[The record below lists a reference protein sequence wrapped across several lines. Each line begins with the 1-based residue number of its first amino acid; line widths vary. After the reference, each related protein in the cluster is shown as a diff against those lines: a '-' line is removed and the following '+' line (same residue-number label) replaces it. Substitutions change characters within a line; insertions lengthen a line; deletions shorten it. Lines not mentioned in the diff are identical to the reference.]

1 MKVVSEFEIGYAK
14 SENSL
19 TEVHSNQAEFK
30 KTKQNTE
37 RNETMESIRAQPL
50 WYDTSYLTPINQPK
64 NKLESIAEEQVLLLK
79 NRGEH
84 LLTDITERFAISI
97 QPSKQ
102 SGTKKSN
109 FSGLSES
116 DKSFIHRI
124 LTSGTSTDKL
134 SALTLL
140 VSSSPLHSRNH
151 LTTLLNLSKKKNREE
166 SGKTL
171 RSLVEW
177 LRGAGN
183 PQAGGL
189 PPRKLKY
196 FRDQP
201 DLSVIAHTHS
211 LSKSRCKFKF
221 DDPAK
226 LAHDE
231 WLVIWAFEDWL
242 KNWYLDLLRVI
253 EALSHDP
260 IVNTRSQTLTH
271 LFYLLKDK
279 PEQEQNLLT
288 LLVNK
293 LGDSNKMIC
302 SRSSHYLLQL
312 LQVHPFIKP
321 IVAREISA
329 LVLKPMVKN
338 NNNNNEDP
346 SLRHHDHAR
355 YYGSITLNQIPL
367 VKGEHE
373 VSNKLIHLYFELFND
388 ILGKEAQTEEEVQA
402 KENEGNLNEKN
413 EEDLEAENIEEQELI
428 KKQFKNK
435 KAGLKKKGTG
445 KKSSKLI
452 AEEEALA
459 DKKSKLVA
467 AILTGLNRAFPY
479 GSIDKQI
486 LKGYMNTLF
495 RICHTG
501 AFSVS
506 IQALILIQ
514 HLLESKPDLNDRFY
528 RVLYGTL
535 IDYRLLISPSKH
547 GLYLNLLFKSVKS
560 DPNHKRVLA
569 FIKRIVQ
576 ILPYHQPPFI
586 CSTLVLLGHLFSSK
600 SNSGQLFSR
609 RPEGEQLTDKEQY
622 DGRKRDPSYA
632 NADKSCLWE
641 LVPLLSHYHPAVKL
655 NATQLLTGE
664 PISSSVDLTHHT
676 LSNFLDKFVYRQPK
690 KISSQKGSS
699 IMQPDLHYR
708 LGDVVKR
715 RSATSA
721 KINENVL
728 MNSKSFLNTNEEE
741 IPVDEVFFHK
751 YFKKKEIIEKKKEAQ
766 VNKNKSKKGVTEDQD
781 FGGRGGSDD
790 GSSAEE
796 SSEEENERS
805 ILPGYDDDDEEGTEE
820 NDEVE
825 VWKAMKKS
833 MGKELK
839 KAMPDDDD
847 DGVSEDE
854 WSEIDPAQF
863 DDSDDEDDLK
873 LKELLADHDDDEVSE
888 LDNSLTF
895 SDNEEIQVSG
905 LDDDS
910 QSEQD
915 QSSHKL
921 NPSRKRKSSQQ
932 EELATKKKEMK
943 DGQVDD
949 DANKSS
955 KKKRKTWKTLPTFAS
970 ADDYQHLLADQEE
983 SS

>member
-1 MKVVSEFEIGYAK
+1 
-14 SENSL
+14 
-19 TEVHSNQAEFK
+19 
-30 KTKQNTE
+30 
-37 RNETMESIRAQPL
+37 MESIRAQPL

-183 PQAGGL
+183 PKQA
-189 PPRKLKY
+189 
-196 FRDQP
+196 
-201 DLSVIAHTHS
+201 
-211 LSKSRCKFKF
+211 FKF

-226 LAHDE
+226 FAHDE

-329 LVLKPMVKN
+329 LVSN
-338 NNNNNEDP
+338 
-346 SLRHHDHAR
+346 H
-355 YYGSITLNQIPL
+355 

-445 KKSSKLI
+445 KKS
-452 AEEEALA
+452 
-459 DKKSKLVA
+459 
-467 AILTGLNRAFPY
+467 R
-479 GSIDKQI
+479 
-486 LKGYMNTLF
+486 YMNTLF

-560 DPNHKRVLA
+560 DPNHKRFWLSLNVS
-569 FIKRIVQ
+569 FRFYRI
-576 ILPYHQPPFI
+576 INLPF
-586 CSTLVLLGHLFSSK
+586 LFEI
-600 SNSGQLFSR
+600 NSGQLFSR

-632 NADKSCLWE
+632 NADKSCT
-641 LVPLLSHYHPAVKL
+641 VLSHYHPAVKL

-708 LGDVVKR
+708 LVTLLNVVLLLPQR
-715 RSATSA
+715 
-721 KINENVL
+721 L
-728 MNSKSFLNTNEEE
+728 MK
-741 IPVDEVFFHK
+741 
-751 YFKKKEIIEKKKEAQ
+751 
-766 VNKNKSKKGVTEDQD
+766 
-781 FGGRGGSDD
+781 
-790 GSSAEE
+790 
-796 SSEEENERS
+796 
-805 ILPGYDDDDEEGTEE
+805 
-820 NDEVE
+820 
-825 VWKAMKKS
+825 
-833 MGKELK
+833 
-839 KAMPDDDD
+839 
-847 DGVSEDE
+847 
-854 WSEIDPAQF
+854 
-863 DDSDDEDDLK
+863 
-873 LKELLADHDDDEVSE
+873 
-888 LDNSLTF
+888 TF
-895 SDNEEIQVSG
+895 
-905 LDDDS
+905 
-910 QSEQD
+910 
-915 QSSHKL
+915 
-921 NPSRKRKSSQQ
+921 
-932 EELATKKKEMK
+932 
-943 DGQVDD
+943 
-949 DANKSS
+949 
-955 KKKRKTWKTLPTFAS
+955 
-970 ADDYQHLLADQEE
+970 
-983 SS
+983 

>member
-1 MKVVSEFEIGYAK
+1 MASHLGF
-14 SENSL
+14 
-19 TEVHSNQAEFK
+19 
-30 KTKQNTE
+30 
-37 RNETMESIRAQPL
+37 
-50 WYDTSYLTPINQPK
+50 
-64 NKLESIAEEQVLLLK
+64 
-79 NRGEH
+79 RG
-84 LLTDITERFAISI
+84 
-97 QPSKQ
+97 
-102 SGTKKSN
+102 
-109 FSGLSES
+109 
-116 DKSFIHRI
+116 
-124 LTSGTSTDKL
+124 
-134 SALTLL
+134 
-140 VSSSPLHSRNH
+140 
-151 LTTLLNLSKKKNREE
+151 
-166 SGKTL
+166 
-171 RSLVEW
+171 
-177 LRGAGN
+177 
-183 PQAGGL
+183 
-189 PPRKLKY
+189 
-196 FRDQP
+196 
-201 DLSVIAHTHS
+201 
-211 LSKSRCKFKF
+211 
-221 DDPAK
+221 
-226 LAHDE
+226 LA
-231 WLVIWAFEDWL
+231 

-260 IVNTRSQTLTH
+260 IVNTL
-271 LFYLLKDK
+271 
-279 PEQEQNLLT
+279 
-288 LLVNK
+288 NK

-547 GLYLNLLFKSVKS
+547 GLYLNLLFKS
-560 DPNHKRVLA
+560 
-569 FIKRIVQ
+569 

-622 DGRKRDPSYA
+622 DGRNEILVMQMRISTVI
-632 NADKSCLWE
+632 KS
-641 LVPLLSHYHPAVKL
+641 LSSSCQIECHS
-655 NATQLLTGE
+655 LLTGE

-728 MNSKSFLNTNEEE
+728 MNS
-741 IPVDEVFFHK
+741 
-751 YFKKKEIIEKKKEAQ
+751 
-766 VNKNKSKKGVTEDQD
+766 
-781 FGGRGGSDD
+781 
-790 GSSAEE
+790 
-796 SSEEENERS
+796 
-805 ILPGYDDDDEEGTEE
+805 
-820 NDEVE
+820 
-825 VWKAMKKS
+825 
-833 MGKELK
+833 
-839 KAMPDDDD
+839 
-847 DGVSEDE
+847 
-854 WSEIDPAQF
+854 
-863 DDSDDEDDLK
+863 
-873 LKELLADHDDDEVSE
+873 
-888 LDNSLTF
+888 
-895 SDNEEIQVSG
+895 
-905 LDDDS
+905 
-910 QSEQD
+910 
-915 QSSHKL
+915 
-921 NPSRKRKSSQQ
+921 NP
-932 EELATKKKEMK
+932 
-943 DGQVDD
+943 
-949 DANKSS
+949 
-955 KKKRKTWKTLPTFAS
+955 F
-970 ADDYQHLLADQEE
+970 
-983 SS
+983 

>member
-1 MKVVSEFEIGYAK
+1 
-14 SENSL
+14 
-19 TEVHSNQAEFK
+19 
-30 KTKQNTE
+30 
-37 RNETMESIRAQPL
+37 MESIRAQPL

-102 SGTKKSN
+102 SGLKKSN

-201 DLSVIAHTHS
+201 DLSVIAHTHI
-211 LSKSRCKFKF
+211 
-221 DDPAK
+221 
-226 LAHDE
+226 
-231 WLVIWAFEDWL
+231 IWAFEDWL

-435 KAGLKKKGTG
+435 KAGFKKNGTG
-445 KKSSKLI
+445 KKSSKVI

-486 LKGYMNTLF
+486 LKGYMNT
-495 RICHTG
+495 
-501 AFSVS
+501 
-506 IQALILIQ
+506 
-514 HLLESKPDLNDRFY
+514 
-528 RVLYGTL
+528 VLYGTL

-690 KISSQKGSS
+690 K
-699 IMQPDLHYR
+699 
-708 LGDVVKR
+708 
-715 RSATSA
+715 SALK

-790 GSSAEE
+790 GSTAEE

-805 ILPGYDDDDEEGTEE
+805 ILPGYDDDDDEGTEE
-820 NDEVE
+820 NDEEE

-873 LKELLADHDDDEVSE
+873 LKELLADHDNDEVSD
-888 LDNSLTF
+888 LDNSLMF

-921 NPSRKRKSSQQ
+921 NPSRKRKTSQQ
-932 EELATKKKEMK
+932 EELTTKKKEMK

-949 DANKSS
+949 DGNKSS